1 MRITSIVLDLDDTL
15 YLEQDYVYSGIH
27 AVGEWFANRTGITG
41 FAEAAERLWRSGRR
55 QMLFDATLQDL
66 GMPNSQAMI
75 DELVET
81 YRNHPPVIEL
91 VDDALDLLASGGE
104 YRFALITDGIAST
117 QRQKIEALGLSRFG
131 LDPIIATDELGIG
144 FHKPH
149 RRAFEAVMASH
160 RVAPSAIVYVA
171 DNPAKDFLAP
181 KALGWRTIQ
190 IDRPAAVHPRTPP
203 DLDHA
208 AEAHI
213 TTLADL
219 DATIQYLSNVRR

>member
-1 MRITSIVLDLDDTL
+1 MRITSIVFDLDDTL
-15 YLEQDYVYSGIH
+15 YLEQDYVRSGIR
-27 AVGEWFANRTGITG
+27 AVGEWFAKRTGITE
-41 FAEAAERLWRSGRR
+41 FAETAERLWGAGRR
-55 QMLFDATLQDL
+55 QMLFDATLQDM
-66 GMPNSQAMI
+66 GIANSQAMI
-75 DELVET
+75 HELVET
-81 YRNHPPVIEL
+81 YRNHPPVIAL
-91 VDDALDLLASGGE
+91 ANDALDLLASGSE

-131 LDPIIATDELGIG
+131 FDPIIATGDLGIG

-149 RRAFEAVMASH
+149 RRAFEAVMESH
-160 RVAPSAIVYVA
+160 RIESSAIVYVA

-203 DLDHA
+203 DPDHA

-219 DATIQYLSNVRR
+219 HATLQYLLDVRR